1 MANVEINDLTAKTTP
16 DETDELEIQE
26 TAGGLS
32 KKITRANFIPDA
44 STTVKGKVELATN
57 AETTTGTDTERATT
71 PAGVKAVADTKANT
85 SHSHAAADVTSG
97 LLANGRIATGTPD
110 GTKFLRDDQVWTAIP
125 GGGDA
130 LTANPLSQFAAT
142 TSAQL
147 RGVLSDETGT
157 GAAVFGTSPNITTP
171 TGIVK
176 GDVGLGNVDNTS
188 DANKPISTATQAA
201 LDAKLDDSQKG
212 ASGGLAELDGSGLVP
227 TAQLPSYVD
236 DVIEAANFAALPGT
250 GVTGKIY
257 VTLDDNKTYRWSGSA
272 YVEISASLALG
283 ETSATAYRGDRGK
296 TAYDHSQLV
305 SGNPHSVTK
314 TEVGLGNVDNTSDAS
329 KPVSIAQQTALDLK
343 ANDADV
349 VHDTGDETIA
359 GVKTFSSDPIIPDEA
374 YDATAWNGSLEPPT
388 KNAVRDKFESLGAG
402 GGQTTYDAIVAP
414 SGGDYTT
421 LGAAIAAASAGWS
434 IFVKEGTYSESAI
447 TSSLANLTIVG
458 ENPATAIIALTTV
471 NCVLS
476 GANVNIRNLG
486 FTGSSGALHLTGAEA
501 RLENIRANFTAVA
514 TTTATVYLNG
524 SNSVLSNSHILNST
538 TSGTPGTNTLRL
550 GGDNI
555 RCIGNYIFGPAR
567 TAGSS
572 GCLLRSNGQL
582 TEIIGNVLES
592 SSNVTGGYGLTT
604 VSGAHQ
610 NIANNIFTGFD
621 TTALAIALEVESHC
635 TANGNTFKSGR
646 VNFIEKCIFTG
657 NRVTMGAYTGVSAI
671 TDGAGNCIIANNFI
685 AGAAQSSTTG
695 ITVSSGFDRTQILG
709 NHIESVTTGIS
720 IAAATCDQVT
730 IANNNFTMSGITTAI
745 SDSGTGTD
753 ITGNTGTDA
762 NLEKRHM
769 YLKNTSGATI
779 NAGNVVTFKSVAA
792 GNEITTSTTA
802 GDNKVIGMA
811 VASITNTAFGLV
823 QVSGKTT
830 LLTVNGTTDIA
841 VGDYLSCFTTAG
853 IAQKATAGHMAF
865 AIALEAYTTDD
876 SNGVID
882 ALIISPRL
890 I

>member
-188 DANKPISTATQAA
+188 DASKPVSTATQTA
-201 LDAKLDDSQKG
+201 LDAKQD
-212 ASGGLAELDGSGLVP
+212 LDGDLTAIAGLSP
-227 TAQLPSYVD
+227 TND
-236 DVIEAANFAALPGT
+236 DVIQRKAGAWTNRTMAQ
-250 GVTGKIY
+250 V
-257 VTLDDNKTYRWSGSA
+257 KTD
-272 YVEISASLALG
+272 LALVK
-283 ETSATAYRGDRGK
+283 GD
-296 TAYDHSQLV
+296 
-305 SGNPHSVTK
+305 
-314 TEVGLGNVDNTSDAS
+314 VGLGNVDNTSDAN
-329 KPVSIAQQTALDLK
+329 KPVSTATQTALDLK

-359 GVKTFSSDPIIPDEA
+359 GVKTFSSDPLIPDEA

-572 GCLLRSNGQL
+572 GCLLRSSGQL
-582 TEIIGNVLES
+582 TEIVGNVIES
-592 SSNVTGGYGLTT
+592 SSNVSGGYGLTT

-685 AGAAQSSTTG
+685 AGAAQLSTTG
-695 ITVSSGFDRTQILG
+695 VTVSSGFDRTQILG

-753 ITGNTGTDA
+753 IIGNTGTDA
-762 NLEKRHM
+762 NLEKRHL

-779 NAGNVVTFKSVAA
+779 NAGNVVTIKAVAA

-841 VGDYLSCFTTAG
+841 IGDYLSCFTAAG